1 MENLQPSILSAI
13 KAIRSSRKRADELTV
28 YKFIKRELRSITN
41 EEVTDTLKPLCEM
54 RLIEN
59 KPSNKELLYKKE

>member
-13 KAIRSSRKRADELTV
+13 KAIRSSRKRADELTI

-41 EEVTDTLKPLCEM
+41 EEVTDTLKPSCEM

-59 KPSNKELLYKKE
+59 KPSNKEFLYKKE